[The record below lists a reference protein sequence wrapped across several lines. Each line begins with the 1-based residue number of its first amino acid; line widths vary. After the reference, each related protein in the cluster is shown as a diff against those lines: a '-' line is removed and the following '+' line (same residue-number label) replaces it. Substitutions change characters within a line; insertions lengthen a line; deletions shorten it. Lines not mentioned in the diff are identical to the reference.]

1 MFLQLILNV
10 LLSAISGSHGGEYE
24 DDSAWD
30 ITPCSLVEVYRR
42 FRGTYCHHQGDDRP
56 DNGNVGQ
63 LLRDYMA
70 QYPRRLSSSYMTT
83 FQNRRTLS
91 CINTGTM
98 KMKTAVTT
106 SQAGTSYE
114 LCAVMS
120 DLLACRNNGATVSRT
135 RALHCS
141 ARERTAEWTR
151 TALIMWR
158 SVVKKPAIGTSARH
172 DSWIM
177 NKLWARCW
185 NSRVLRL
192 KCHQPQEINVSNR
205 LITETSKLQSYV
217 KQGYQM
223 NYWNIL
229 HSNDLYNSFCRYD
242 TTIWS
247 HCKHCTKI

>member
-1 MFLQLILNV
+1 MIALITEM
-10 LLSAISGSHGGEYE
+10 SANFYE
-24 DDSAWD
+24 
-30 ITPCSLVEVYRR
+30 ITWRNIREGYHLHIWRR
-42 FRGTYCHHQGDDRP
+42 FRTDGHSVASIRGLWKRR
-56 DNGNVGQ
+56 Q
-63 LLRDYMA
+63 LSPHLKLEQATNYALLCQTCWR
-70 QYPRRLSSSYMTT
+70 
-83 FQNRRTLS
+83 
-91 CINTGTM
+91 
-98 KMKTAVTT
+98 AVT
-106 SQAGTSYE
+106 
-114 LCAVMS
+114 
-120 DLLACRNNGATVSRT
+120 TVSRT

-192 KCHQPQEINVSNR
+192 ECHQPQEINVSNR